1 MLYLLFQN
9 TRYEIHRSTWIPKFY
24 PKTIRHLCLKPS
36 SSKPISQL
44 SPKPKDG
51 NICAHW
57 NSFPRVSLAVLSG
70 CVRLVWPK
78 EGMCSLKPFSQEVE
92 GLIPATPI
100 HPCRAHPACPASGYM
115 TWSLDHLGNTGAMQ
129 MTLWFLGNITAQ
141 IKRRHLWDRN
151 QSMTF
156 QRHHICTPRFLMSV

>member
-1 MLYLLFQN
+1 MRFTEALEYQN
-9 TRYEIHRSTWIPKFY
+9 FT
-24 PKTIRHLCLKPS
+24 LKPS
-36 SSKPISQL
+36 GIYVSNHHPQSPFLSSPLNLKM
-44 SPKPKDG
+44 G
-51 NICAHW
+51 AHICAHW

-92 GLIPATPI
+92 GLILATPI

-129 MTLWFLGNITAQ
+129 MTPWFLGNITAQ
-141 IKRRHLWDRN
+141 IKRRHLWDSNLWHFRCIIFVHN
-151 QSMTF
+151 VS
-156 QRHHICTPRFLMSV
+156 